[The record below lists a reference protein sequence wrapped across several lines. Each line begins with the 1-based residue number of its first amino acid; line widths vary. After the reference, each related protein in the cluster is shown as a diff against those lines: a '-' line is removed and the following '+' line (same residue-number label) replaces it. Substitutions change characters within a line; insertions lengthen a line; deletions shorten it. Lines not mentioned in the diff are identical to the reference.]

1 MKKSST
7 SPLLTVRKDVAT
19 KFHLSIPQT
28 LRFNNFNFCGNLNL
42 KCDRNSSNMPSLFL
56 EIPLQAFRIQL
67 CMYGI
72 PELKRFLRLYSQFE
86 NKKSK
91 NANLF
96 ARVAFLSALL
106 SYSFSFQAKILFVIR
121 CIYAFQSLNSFH
133 KHFLGYNLENWIKGN
148 ESCNITQIVIKKN
161 SNKIFLV
168 KRWDFWTCSLIT
180 KGGERK
186 STPTVKNLK
195 FEESCFVP
203 NAFLV

>member
-1 MKKSST
+1 MTESQVTCLPFFWKFLYKRFEFNLVYT
-7 SPLLTVRKDVAT
+7 EFQNWKD
-19 KFHLSIPQT
+19 
-28 LRFNNFNFCGNLNL
+28 
-42 KCDRNSSNMPSLFL
+42 
-56 EIPLQAFRIQL
+56 
-67 CMYGI
+67 
-72 PELKRFLRLYSQFE
+72 FLRLYSQFE

-106 SYSFSFQAKILFVIR
+106 SYAFSVEAKILFVIH
-121 CIYAFQSLNSFH
+121 CIYAFQSLNSFN
-133 KHFLGYNLENWIKGN
+133 KHFLGYNLKNWRNYN
-148 ESCNITQIVIKKN
+148 ESCNITQIAVKK

-186 STPTVKNLK
+186 STPTVKNLN

-203 NAFLV
+203 NAFLL

>member
-1 MKKSST
+1 MTESQVT
-7 SPLLTVRKDVAT
+7 CLPFFW
-19 KFHLSIPQT
+19 KFL
-28 LRFNNFNFCGNLNL
+28 
-42 KCDRNSSNMPSLFL
+42 
-56 EIPLQAFRIQL
+56 
-67 CMYGI
+67 Y
-72 PELKRFLRLYSQFE
+72 KRFEFNLVCTEFQNWKDFLLLYSQFE

-106 SYSFSFQAKILFVIR
+106 SYAFSFEAKILFVIR
-121 CIYAFQSLNSFH
+121 CICAFQSLNSSN
-133 KHFLGYNLENWIKGN
+133 KHFLGYNLKNWRNYN
-148 ESCNITQIVIKKN
+148 ESCNITQIAVKK

-186 STPTVKNLK
+186 STPTVKNLN

-203 NAFLV
+203 NSFLL